1 LTTTTTPCIV
11 VTNNHNREEHI
22 MASVAT
28 STEVTVVTY
37 KCADYRCGAYFT
49 QTLIHRPG
57 SLNATG
63 TNFTQWMQYL
73 KAHRDHAVGQESDR
87 TNPTAKPPPPRRQT
101 ASFKAR
107 SRTQAPNQNWRGN
120 YVHYCRHARPD
131 GRRHDHGE
139 LSGRAVHRTRRGS
152 PDRCGRAGRS

>member
-1 LTTTTTPCIV
+1 
-11 VTNNHNREEHI
+11 

-28 STEVTVVTY
+28 STEVTAVTY

-73 KAHRDHAVGQESDR
+73 KAHRDHGGVEEVERIEA
-87 TNPTAKPPPPRRQT
+87 TA
-101 ASFKAR
+101 
-107 SRTQAPNQNWRGN
+107 QN
-120 YVHYCRHARPD
+120 
-131 GRRHDHGE
+131 
-139 LSGRAVHRTRRGS
+139 
-152 PDRCGRAGRS
+152 